1 MTGGVRAVSEL
12 WFLKI
17 FDMKS
22 LKIVVL
28 TTFLFVVNGGFLMAQ
43 CAMCKGAVE
52 TNMSTGRNVI
62 GNGINA
68 GIAYLFAFPY
78 LIVGIIG
85 YLWYRNSKKALEQ
98 RLALQARLRE
108 AIKS

>member
-1 MTGGVRAVSEL
+1 MKNLRI
-12 WFLKI
+12 I
-17 FDMKS
+17 FF
-22 LKIVVL
+22 VL
-28 TTFLFVVNGGFLMAQ
+28 LLLFVNSQLTMAQ

-78 LIVGIIG
+78 LIVGVIA
-85 YLWYRNSKKALEQ
+85 YLWYRNSKKALAQ
-98 RLALQARLRE
+98 RLAVQARVRD
-108 AIKS
+108 AMRQ

>member
-1 MTGGVRAVSEL
+1 
-12 WFLKI
+12 
-17 FDMKS
+17 MKK
-22 LKIVVL
+22 LKIV
-28 TTFLFVVNGGFLMAQ
+28 LFSLLLFIANCQLSMAQ

-78 LIVGIIG
+78 LIVGVIA
-85 YLWYRNSKKALEQ
+85 YLWYRNSKKALAQ
-98 RLALQARLRE
+98 KLALQARLRE
-108 AIKS
+108 AMGQ

>member
-1 MTGGVRAVSEL
+1 
-12 WFLKI
+12 
-17 FDMKS
+17 MKN
-22 LKIVVL
+22 LRIVFVTL
-28 TTFLFVVNGGFLMAQ
+28 LLLFVSCQLSLAQ

-78 LIVGIIG
+78 LIVGVIA
-85 YLWYRNSKKALEQ
+85 YLWYRNSKKALAQ
-98 RLALQARLRE
+98 RLAVQARVRD
-108 AIKS
+108 AMQQ

>member
-1 MTGGVRAVSEL
+1 
-12 WFLKI
+12 
-17 FDMKS
+17 MKN
-22 LKIVVL
+22 LRKVFFAL
-28 TTFLFVVNGGFLMAQ
+28 LLLFVSFKLFMAQ

-78 LIVGIIG
+78 LIVGVIA
-85 YLWYRNSKKALEQ
+85 YLWYRNSKKALAQ
-98 RLALQARLRE
+98 RLAVQERVRDAMRQ
-108 AIKS
+108 

>member
-1 MTGGVRAVSEL
+1 
-12 WFLKI
+12 
-17 FDMKS
+17 MKN
-22 LKIVVL
+22 LKIVFVTVL
-28 TTFLFVVNGGFLMAQ
+28 LLIVNCQLTMAQ

-78 LIVGIIG
+78 LIVGVIA
-85 YLWYRNSKKALEQ
+85 YLWYRNSKKALAQ
-98 RLALQARLRE
+98 RLAVQARVRE
-108 AIKS
+108 AMRQ